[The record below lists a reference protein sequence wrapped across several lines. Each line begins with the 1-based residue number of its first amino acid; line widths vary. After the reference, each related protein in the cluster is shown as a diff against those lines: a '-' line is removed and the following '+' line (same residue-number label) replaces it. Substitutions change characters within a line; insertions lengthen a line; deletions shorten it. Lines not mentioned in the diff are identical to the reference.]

1 FIQHG
6 LVVHSQSLSA
16 VDNEQLVK
24 PCAGDSGENNAF
36 HYVHSFVQD
45 KGCAAPG
52 LRAAMPAPARSQSGG
67 CVRCQQCKRPAPSQT
82 LRRTG
87 LLLFYTAVGEKSTGW
102 AIPLR
107 HSPLARPPVCP
118 LRPCG
123 PPPLALRTPNKPEKR
138 SKRQQG

>member
-102 AIPLR
+102 AHR
-107 HSPLARPPVCP
+107 HGAALLPSQSRRPAGVSPAPPRGEPSV
-118 LRPCG
+118 
-123 PPPLALRTPNKPEKR
+123 PPSNPAN
-138 SKRQQG
+138 GV